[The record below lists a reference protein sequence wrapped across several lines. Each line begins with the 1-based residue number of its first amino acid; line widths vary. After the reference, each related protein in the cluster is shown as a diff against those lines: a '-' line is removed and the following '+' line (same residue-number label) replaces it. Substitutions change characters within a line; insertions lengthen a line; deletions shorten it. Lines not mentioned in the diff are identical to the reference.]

1 MRIAVLQY
9 ANGQVK
15 QCDGSIEAS
24 HYFCRNFRAIIMCT
38 KFIIQHG
45 RIVKIQSCLYKA
57 TANLE
62 RITDGEMNA
71 HTIFEARDIII
82 SALPCFVRNMQ
93 CYSPVK
99 TKHQE

>member
-1 MRIAVLQY
+1 MRIAALQY

-24 HYFCRNFRAIIMCT
+24 HCFCRKFRAIIMCT

-45 RIVKIQSCLYKA
+45 RIVKMQSCLYKA

-62 RITDGEMNA
+62 RIADSEMNA

-82 SALPCFVRNMQ
+82 SALSCFVRNVQ